1 MNNNLVNCN
10 NVYVSSSTVC
20 DGFGAFA
27 KKQFTKG
34 ELIETG
40 IARILTNCNGHENP
54 HIFTWSNELPNKTWA
69 FLSGCATFYNSSHTP
84 NVVVNR
90 DFINNTFTIY
100 AIRDLDENE
109 ELFHTYKSISWRE
122 CFGDIK

>member
-1 MNNNLVNCN
+1 MNNNLVNCS
-10 NVYVSSSTVC
+10 NVYVTSSTVY

-27 KKQFTKG
+27 KKQFKKG

-40 IARILTNCNGHENP
+40 IARILTNCNGHENA
-54 HIFTWSNELPNKTWA
+54 HVFTWSNELPNKTWA

-84 NVVVNR
+84 NVVVLM

-109 ELFHTYKSISWRE
+109 ELFHTLL
-122 CFGDIK
+122 CQV